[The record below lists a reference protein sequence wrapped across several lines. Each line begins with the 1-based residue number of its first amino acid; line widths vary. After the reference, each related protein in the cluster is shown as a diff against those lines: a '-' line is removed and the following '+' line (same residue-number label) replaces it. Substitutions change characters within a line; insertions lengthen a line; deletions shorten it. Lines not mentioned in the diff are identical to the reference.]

1 MKNKLNEITN
11 KTVVVVGGNGNM
23 GTMVSEYIDGLEG
36 YDVIGIIDPN
46 NSGTKFNLLSISD
59 DIICDYIFEF
69 SPSSVVNDNIP
80 KLIDNKSKLII
91 GSSGVNNDSLEL
103 LKNANKAVSVIPNFS
118 IGAAIQKLYSQKLTS
133 IFPNVH
139 IVEKHHKGKEDAPS
153 GTSKDFA
160 SSLENVQP
168 SEISGDY
175 YAVSN
180 ENSLNIY
187 SLRSD
192 EYLAEQEV
200 VFSKNHEEF
209 ILEHKVFD
217 RKAYLSGFQLV
228 LQEMEQQDSYIHGL
242 ENLLNKSM
250 DI

>member
-11 KTVVVVGGNGNM
+11 RTVVVVGGNGNM
-23 GTMVSEYIDGLEG
+23 GTMVSEFIDGLQG
-36 YDVIGIIDPN
+36 YEVIGIIDPN
-46 NSGTKFNLLSISD
+46 NSGTKFNSLTFSD
-59 DIICDYIFEF
+59 DVICDYMFEF
-69 SPSSVVNDNIP
+69 SPSSVVNENIP
-80 KLIDNKSKLII
+80 KLINNKSKLII
-91 GSSGVNNDSLEL
+91 GSSGVSNDSLEL

-118 IGAAIQKLYSQKLTS
+118 VGAAIQKLYSQKLTS
-133 IFPNVH
+133 FFPNVH

-153 GTSKDFA
+153 GTSKDLA
-160 SSLENVQP
+160 SSLENVKP

-200 VFSKNHEEF
+200 VFSESYEEF
-209 ILEHKVFD
+209 ILDHKVFD
-217 RKAYLSGFQLV
+217 RKAY
-228 LQEMEQQDSYIHGL
+228 
-242 ENLLNKSM
+242 
-250 DI
+250 

>member
-1 MKNKLNEITN
+1 MEAVDGKR
-11 KTVVVVGGNGNM
+11 M
-23 GTMVSEYIDGLEG
+23 ARAGTHD
-36 YDVIGIIDPN
+36 
-46 NSGTKFNLLSISD
+46 
-59 DIICDYIFEF
+59 
-69 SPSSVVNDNIP
+69 
-80 KLIDNKSKLII
+80 
-91 GSSGVNNDSLEL
+91 
-103 LKNANKAVSVIPNFS
+103 
-118 IGAAIQKLYSQKLTS
+118 
-133 IFPNVH
+133 
-139 IVEKHHKGKEDAPS
+139 KGKEDAPS
-153 GTSKDFA
+153 GTSIDLA

-217 RKAYLSGFQLV
+217 RKAYLSGVQLV